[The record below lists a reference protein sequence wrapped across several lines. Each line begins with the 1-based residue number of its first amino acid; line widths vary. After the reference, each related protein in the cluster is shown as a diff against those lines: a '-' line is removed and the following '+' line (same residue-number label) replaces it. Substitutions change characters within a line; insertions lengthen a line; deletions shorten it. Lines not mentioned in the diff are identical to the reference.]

1 MFGEGHFQVGF
12 VFCTLLRIMLNWVVK
27 VTQYLGR
34 EAKEHDGRVKRRAG
48 RPEFTF
54 FFCSQFFLF

>member
-27 VTQYLGR
+27 VTQYLGK
-34 EAKEHDGRVKRRAG
+34 EAKEHDGCG
-48 RPEFTF
+48 RIMV
-54 FFCSQFFLF
+54 